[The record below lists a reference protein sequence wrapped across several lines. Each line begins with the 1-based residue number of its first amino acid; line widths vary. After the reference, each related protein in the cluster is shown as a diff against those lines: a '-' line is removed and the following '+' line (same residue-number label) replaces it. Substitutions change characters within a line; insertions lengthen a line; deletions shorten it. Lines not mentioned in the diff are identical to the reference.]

1 MDASNRHSVSSPEF
15 CFSLGSCAS
24 LCRFLIDFYLVLM
37 KLRLREDG
45 ESRDR
50 RLPACACV
58 RACVCVCVLIF
69 FRKRFPHLA
78 FQVLSNCTARRYTTR
93 NFPMSSLS
101 KSLQRFGKDWRRLF
115 PRRVLAR
122 GGKEK
127 QKEAAREE
135 KKNQKKNHRE
145 TKCVLFFSSVFFFF
159 FFF

>member
-135 KKNQKKNHRE
+135 KKKNHRE